1 MNHGGCRQRIA
12 TWQAAARGY
21 SGLVKAVEV
30 KVEGNGA
37 LTLPHGVSL
46 PPHARLAVLVLDP
59 SDRKTDDLSGTMI
72 AALAEQ
78 SGAFDFLKEE
88 PEIYSDDDILPGRE
102 NPRFRK

>member
-1 MNHGGCRQRIA
+1 M
-12 TWQAAARGY
+12 TWQAAVPGY
-21 SGLVKAVEV
+21 SGLVKTVEV
-30 KVEGNGA
+30 KVEGNGV

-46 PPHARLAVLVLDP
+46 PPHARLAVLVLEP
-59 SDRKTDDLSGTMI
+59 SESRTDDLSGTVI

-88 PEIYSDDDILPGRE
+88 PEIYGDNDILPGRE